1 MASDKQF
8 SHITVNAAEDDD
20 VVIQAGSPM
29 QPVDEPAMPCGVPV
43 SQDDAAPADA
53 SAASAPADA
62 PTASAPE
69 PEIYETPAKSAFEG
83 ADSQDAD
90 ESGASAD
97 AAAWREQTL
106 EDLEAGPMSN
116 MQKIVLG
123 AAAVFVV
130 VALVWYFCF
139 MH

>member
-8 SHITVNAAEDDD
+8 SHITVNAAEEDD

-43 SQDDAAPADA
+43 SQG
-53 SAASAPADA
+53 ASAPADA
-62 PTASAPE
+62 PTASASE
-69 PEIYETPAKSAFEG
+69 PEIYETPAKSASEG

-90 ESGASAD
+90 ASGAPAD

-123 AAAVFVV
+123 VAAVFII

-139 MH
+139 MR